1 MSKDNIINYFW
12 IRLFICITKKENI
25 SEIYIHAINKLN
37 SFMNLL
43 YKSYF
48 PLSCHLHFLTEK
60 NSKDIKFS
68 KLKINLK
75 SQNYISDFFS

>member
-37 SFMNLL
+37 SVIYEFIIQILFSSFL
-43 YKSYF
+43 PPAF
-48 PLSCHLHFLTEK
+48 P
-60 NSKDIKFS
+60 
-68 KLKINLK
+68 
-75 SQNYISDFFS
+75 Y